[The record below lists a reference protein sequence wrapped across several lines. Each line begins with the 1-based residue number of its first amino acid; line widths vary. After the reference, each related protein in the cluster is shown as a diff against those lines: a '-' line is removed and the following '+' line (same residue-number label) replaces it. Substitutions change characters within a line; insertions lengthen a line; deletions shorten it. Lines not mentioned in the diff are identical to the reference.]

1 MDDSVI
7 KVLRRNGSWTKANSP
22 KNSEKFKIEN
32 SKKTDEEFSLD
43 KNFNILAEE
52 IKRRMMSKKKSTFIK
67 DTEKNKKTYITV
79 DAKKEL
85 LPLLKNIELLTHQR
99 ENYSNQI
106 NLIDEELEKVKKNI
120 INIKESYEN
129 NINQLKKNINFF
141 EESISLIN
149 NIKGEE

>member
-7 KVLRRNGSWTKANSP
+7 KVLRRNGSWTKADSP
-22 KNSEKFKIEN
+22 HNLEQTKIEN
-32 SKKTDEEFSLD
+32 SRKTDEDFSLD

-52 IKRRMMSKKKSTFIK
+52 IKKRMMSKKKNLVIK
-67 DTEKNKKTYITV
+67 DTKKSKKYDITV
-79 DAKKEL
+79 DVKKEL
-85 LPLLKNIELLTHQR
+85 LPLLKNIEVLTDQR

-106 NLIDEELEKVKKNI
+106 NLIDQELEKVKNNI
-120 INIKESYEN
+120 ITIKKSYEN

-149 NIKGEE
+149 NIKGEK

>member
-22 KNSEKFKIEN
+22 NNLEQTKIES
-32 SKKTDEEFSLD
+32 SKKTDEDFSLD

-52 IKRRMMSKKKSTFIK
+52 IKKRMTSKKKNLVIK
-67 DTEKNKKTYITV
+67 DTEKSKKYDITV
-79 DAKKEL
+79 DVKKEL
-85 LPLLKNIELLTHQR
+85 LPLLKNIEVLTDQR

-106 NLIDEELEKVKKNI
+106 NLIDQELEKVKNNI
-120 INIKESYEN
+120 ITIKNSYEN

-149 NIKGEE
+149 NIKGEK